1 MSKSMRNNDNYI
13 RQARL
18 AEKAADRETSD
29 ADRAAWLLI
38 ARGWREMPR
47 PPKRR
52 RLATA
57 PRKPRASRA
66 PGNRVR
72 TGAGKPRRSE

>member
-1 MSKSMRNNDNYI
+1 MSKSMRKNDNYI

-38 ARGWREMPR
+38 ARGWREMPS

-52 RLATA
+52 QLATT
-57 PRKPRASRA
+57 PRKSRASRP
-66 PGNRVR
+66 PGNRARSV
-72 TGAGKPRRSE
+72 ASKPQKSG

>member
-1 MSKSMRNNDNYI
+1 MSKSMRKNDNYI
-13 RQARL
+13 KQARL

-38 ARGWREMPR
+38 ARGWREMPT

-52 RLATA
+52 QLATA
-57 PRKPRASRA
+57 PRKPRANRA
-66 PGNRVR
+66 PANRVR
-72 TGAGKPRRSE
+72 TGAAKSRSSG